1 LQKEKQGRL
10 QNDDG
15 GGEDDQRRP
24 IRDTGAAD
32 TWEAHTVAADT
43 GAVNIG
49 TADTGASD
57 TREAVSSSHPQKLKT
72 VHDGKKLITASLY
85 LRFIMYKFFCLYFE
99 YQSRRKMVK

>member
-1 LQKEKQGRL
+1 MGSIDCMRSRTCKRKSRVGCRMMM
-10 QNDDG
+10 G

-43 GAVNIG
+43 GAANIG

-72 VHDGKKLITASLY
+72 VHDGKKLFTAS
-85 LRFIMYKFFCLYFE
+85 
-99 YQSRRKMVK
+99 